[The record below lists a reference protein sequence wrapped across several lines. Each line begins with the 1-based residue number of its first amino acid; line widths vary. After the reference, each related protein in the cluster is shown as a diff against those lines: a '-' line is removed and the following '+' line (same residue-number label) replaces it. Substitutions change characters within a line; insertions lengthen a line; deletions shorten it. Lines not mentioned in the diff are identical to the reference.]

1 MRSLPLWEGRGR
13 LGGWGGW
20 GLSRGLPAGAGTPV
34 AIFLLR
40 QPGPCDTDQESAL
53 MEAEG
58 PPRRALTPA
67 TALEGLHIIP
77 TSLMKDTSTPGS
89 EPEAAETED
98 PAWEWAEGNDVF
110 AAQWKDLSTPGTT
123 EEPPPTLSQEDPL
136 PLEPD
141 YGDVM
146 IAEST
151 VQRSSGLASQG
162 LQEGHAPFIP
172 TDSSVYPTVLAS
184 LDVGSIPN
192 EISSNIGI
200 ESWPEL
206 LNPVKETVSSEAS
219 ETVEKGVLCHEGK
232 RAAHQEGE
240 FQAQER
246 QENGGQEGLLYQR
259 QEEAR
264 DLGRWKKQE
273 QREVEDEGKLEWIDG
288 LSGKQELEVVTCV
301 QGQMGEP
308 KQEDKEGQFD
318 LVLGKQKG
326 ETFNRE
332 VEDQNHREGYLGEK
346 DVEKQG
352 HGKVEKE
359 KNQGNGLVE
368 EQEKVDHYEKDPELD
383 GKQGKIVDERE
394 EKQGPVEEQ
403 WKPEEEGEEEQEN
416 VAEGTLEVEGMV
428 QRNEDE
434 EIQKHYGP
442 FPLTQVAPGANISW
456 GSFPGDPVSTF
467 TRSESQEGMNTESS
481 RVQLSIH
488 SSCPDSALRPGQRSS
503 GSLQSISPYSLS
515 GKDSEKEAEQ
525 NGWEEECG
533 RGDSTMPSLGSKPTP
548 PRPIAIAPRTE
559 TSTPFT
565 YTKADPNIATSS
577 SSCPTTFFPFGG
589 SSPSS
594 HLPEFSRSFSF
605 DKGFSFDPVGPD
617 AALNILHTPS
627 PGEIPLVPC
636 ANSDWGSTLN
646 LPDSSEETIQ
656 YHGSNSAPSSYG
668 GGQLQYLAQTPASF
682 HHSELAQS
690 LPESVIHT
698 VEISGREEQARQE
711 HSPHPSSLSQLQG
724 FTPNFD
730 RPDTTHSQTLHP
742 PKTEASISGELIHDS
757 PPSSSMVEMGLHE
770 LLPPLPIRERH
781 SHPPLVGQ
789 HSSHFA
795 KPPTPKRYSHPPT
808 LALASVLPG
817 SPEGPSLPIKARH
830 NRPLPSTPVTD
841 TSHHT
846 QTSRLRYN
854 KPLPPT
860 PVMPQ
865 PSHPPTSTTLSKKYK
880 PLPPL
885 PISDPD
891 TKPPPLPPKAKWR
904 SNSTHGIIVD
914 TGDQL
919 RSKPG
924 SFKVPGGNREVPSPL
939 SPGRSSW
946 PPAVDRPTDSLTS
959 PGRNKSEMHS
969 LAFSN
974 MTNFLLLSPSSP
986 ISSMTQDPQHSILGG
1001 IQDEHGHPEGTETL
1015 TKRTLSRGALQ
1026 GDGNGPRR
1034 SDRGLVRKSGKPSHP
1049 PLEKASSW
1057 PHRKD
1062 PGKFLEV
1069 SGGHSESPTEG
1080 QNKTKGWN
1088 RQGLRRPSV
1097 FPGDSLEREG
1107 PPMERPLY
1115 PSETVVLREK
1125 KSREVMGSVAR
1136 RCSKFINSSHLLYQ
1150 EYSDVALNKEI
1161 QSQQRLDS
1169 LTEGSSPASPRQPRK
1184 SPVITES
1191 YLRRLSIASSASLW
1205 QDIPRVRNSTML
1217 LSMTHENQKLQE
1229 AKFEL
1234 IMSEASYLRSL
1245 HVAVDHFQLSAQ
1257 LRATLSN
1264 QEHQWLFSRLQDVRD
1279 VSTAFLSDLEEN
1291 FEHDIFTFHVCDVV
1305 LTHATAF
1312 RRVYLPYVTNQTY
1325 QERTFQSLLS
1335 SNSNFREVL
1344 EKLESDPICQRLS
1357 LKSFLILP
1365 FQRITRLKLLLQ
1377 NILKRTQPGSPE
1389 EAEATEAHHA
1399 LEELIRD
1406 CNNNVQRM
1414 KRTEELIYLSQ
1425 KIEFECKIFPLISQS
1440 RWLVKSGELTA
1451 LESSVSP
1458 GLRRKLATRPVH
1470 LHLFND
1476 CLLLSRPREGNRFL
1490 VFDHAPFSSVRGEK
1504 CEMKLHGPHKNLF
1517 RLFLLHN
1524 TQGTRA
1530 EFLFRTET
1538 QSEKLRWISA
1548 LALPREELDLL
1559 ECHDSPQVQCLRSY
1573 KPREN
1578 DELALEKADVVM
1590 VTQQSSDGWLEGMR
1604 LSDGERGWFP
1614 LSHVEFITNP
1624 DVRKRNLSEAHR
1636 VKTAKLQLVGRQR

>member
-1 MRSLPLWEGRGR
+1 
-13 LGGWGGW
+13 
-20 GLSRGLPAGAGTPV
+20 
-34 AIFLLR
+34 
-40 QPGPCDTDQESAL
+40 

-58 PPRRALTPA
+58 PPPDASTPA
-67 TALEGLHIIP
+67 TALEEPHTFP
-77 TSLMKDTSTPGS
+77 MSLMKNSCIPGS

-98 PAWEWAEGNDVF
+98 PAWEWAEDDDDVF
-110 AAQWKDLSTPGTT
+110 GAQQRDLCNPSPN
-123 EEPPPTLSQEDPL
+123 EEILPTLCQEDIL
-136 PLEPD
+136 GSLEPN
-141 YGDVM
+141 YGDVVT
-146 IAEST
+146 AESG
-151 VQRSSGLASQG
+151 VQRPSGLASQG
-162 LQEGHAPFIP
+162 LQEGHAPSIP
-172 TDSSVYPTVLAS
+172 AENSICPTVVAG
-184 LDVGSIPN
+184 LDNDPIPN
-192 EISSNIGI
+192 EISSEIGV
-200 ESWPEL
+200 ESCPEVP
-206 LNPVKETVSSEAS
+206 NPLKETERSEAS
-219 ETVEKGVLCHEGK
+219 EKVEKGVFLLSSTEAKSCSPPEEPNSLISHAG
-232 RAAHQEGE
+232 RRVAQQEGE
-240 FQAQER
+240 PQAQER
-246 QENGGQEGLLYQR
+246 KENGGQEGLVHKR

-264 DLGRWKKQE
+264 GPGKHGKWE
-273 QREVEDEGKLEWIDG
+273 QRELEDQGELEWIDG
-288 LSGKQELEVVTCV
+288 LSGKQELEVVTYV
-301 QGQMGEP
+301 QGQ
-308 KQEDKEGQFD
+308 EDKGQVE
-318 LVLGKQKG
+318 LVLGKQG
-326 ETFNRE
+326 EGEMFNRE
-332 VEDQNHREGYLGEK
+332 VEDQNHREGYPRDK

-352 HGKVEKE
+352 HGKVGEE

-368 EQEKVDHYEKDPELD
+368 DQGKADHYDKDQELGEKQEKIVGE
-383 GKQGKIVDERE
+383 GK
-394 EKQGPVEEQ
+394 EKQGAVEEQ
-403 WKPEEEGEEEQEN
+403 WKLEGGKEEQEN
-416 VAEGTLEVEGMV
+416 VAGETLEVERMAR
-428 QRNEDE
+428 RNENE
-434 EIQKHYGP
+434 GIQKYCGSL
-442 FPLTQVAPGANISW
+442 PLTQIVPGANISW
-456 GSFPGDPVSTF
+456 SSFPGDPVSTVIRPE
-467 TRSESQEGMNTESS
+467 TQEGINTESS
-481 RVQLSIH
+481 RVELSMH
-488 SSCPDSALRPGQRSS
+488 SSCPDSTLKPGQESS
-503 GSLQSISPYSLS
+503 GCLQFIPPHSVS
-515 GKDSEKEAEQ
+515 GKNSEKEAEQ
-525 NGWEEECG
+525 NGWEEEYG
-533 RGDSTMPSLGSKPTP
+533 LGDRAMPILGKKPAP

-559 TSTPFT
+559 ASSS
-565 YTKADPNIATSS
+565 TKADPNTTTSS
-577 SSCPTTFFPFGG
+577 SSCPPTFFPMGD
-589 SSPSS
+589 SSLPS

-605 DKGFSFDPVGPD
+605 DKEFSFHHWDPD
-617 AALNILHTPS
+617 AALNILHIPS
-627 PGEIPLVPC
+627 PGEPPLVPH
-636 ANSDWGSTLN
+636 ANSDWASTLN
-646 LPDSSEETIQ
+646 LSEASEETIQ
-656 YHGSNSAPSSYG
+656 YHGSSSAPSSYG
-668 GGQLQYLAQTPASF
+668 GGQPQYLGQTPASF
-682 HHSELAQS
+682 YHSESAQRLS
-690 LPESVIHT
+690 EPAIHH
-698 VEISGREEQARQE
+698 VEIPGREEQARLE
-711 HSPHPSSLSQLQG
+711 PSSDPSSLSQLQE
-724 FTPNFD
+724 FTPYLEMVGATD
-730 RPDTTHSQTLHP
+730 SQTWCP
-742 PKTEASISGELIHDS
+742 PKKEASVSGGLTHGS

-770 LLPPLPIRERH
+770 LLPPIPLRERH
-781 SHPPLVGQ
+781 SHPPLAAR
-789 HSSHFA
+789 HSSHHA
-795 KPPTPKRYSHPPT
+795 KPPAQKRYSHPPT

-817 SPEGPSLPIKARH
+817 SPERPSLPVKARQ

-846 QTSRLRYN
+846 QTPRLRYN

-860 PVMPQ
+860 PITP
-865 PSHPPTSTTLSKKYK
+865 PPYHPPTSATLSKKNK

-904 SNSTHGIIVD
+904 SNSTHRTIVNV
-914 TGDQL
+914 GDQL

-924 SFKVPGGNREVPSPL
+924 SSRVPGGNWEVPSPL
-939 SPGRSSW
+939 SAGRTSW
-946 PPAVDRPTDSLTS
+946 PPAVDRPTDSLNF
-959 PGRNKSEMHS
+959 PGRYKNEMS
-969 LAFSN
+969 SPLAFSN

-986 ISSMTQDPQHSILGG
+986 APSMTQNPQHSVLGG
-1001 IQDEHGHPEGTETL
+1001 VQAEHGQSEGTV
-1015 TKRTLSRGALQ
+1015 RTLSRGTLQ
-1026 GDGNGPRR
+1026 GNGNGPRR
-1034 SDRGLVRKSGKPSHP
+1034 SDRGMVQQSGKPSHP

-1062 PGKFLEV
+1062 PGKLLEV
-1069 SGGHSESPTEG
+1069 SGGHSESPAEG

-1097 FPGDSLEREG
+1097 FPG
-1107 PPMERPLY
+1107 
-1115 PSETVVLREK
+1115 ETLGEEK
-1125 KSREVMGSVAR
+1125 KPRDVMGTVAR

-1169 LTEGSSPASPRQPRK
+1169 LVEGSSPASPRQPRK
-1184 SPVITES
+1184 SSLTPDS
-1191 YLRRLSIASSASLW
+1191 YLQRLSIASSASLW

-1245 HVAVDHFQLSAQ
+1245 HVAVDHFQLSSQ

-1279 VSTAFLSDLEEN
+1279 VSTMFLSDLEEN

-1305 LTHATAF
+1305 LTHAPAF

-1325 QERTFQSLLS
+1325 QERTFQSLLN

-1406 CNNNVQRM
+1406 CNNNVQSMR
-1414 KRTEELIYLSQ
+1414 RTEELIYLSQ
-1425 KIEFECKIFPLISQS
+1425 KIEFECK
-1440 RWLVKSGELTA
+1440 
-1451 LESSVSP
+1451 VSP
-1458 GLRRKLATRPVH
+1458 SNLSHHLQFPTLNLCLALYPH
-1470 LHLFND
+1470 LLLTCF
-1476 CLLLSRPREGNRFL
+1476 LLLSVPPSSQGNRFL

-1517 RLFLLHN
+1517 RLFLRHN
-1524 TQGTRA
+1524 AQGTQA

-1559 ECHDSPQVQCLRSY
+1559 ACHDSPQVQCLRSY

-1590 VTQQSSDGWLEGMR
+1590 VTQHSSDGWLEGMR

-1614 LSHVEFITNP
+1614 LSHVEFITNS